1 MGQNNRTFTF
11 AKVKVATRVNFIY
24 YATYKL
30 QFNDYNS
37 LNFYKLS
44 SKIGFELRLKMK
56 KALIEHFCCIKAL
69 LFICVCWPILIH
81 CANGLFFC
89 TPCCELSTDSL
100 YTHNSILQK

>member
-44 SKIGFELRLKMK
+44 SKIGLEFR
-56 KALIEHFCCIKAL
+56 IKAKRSETVCFTVLNL
-69 LFICVCWPILIH
+69 LFQYDKNEP
-81 CANGLFFC
+81 F
-89 TPCCELSTDSL
+89 
-100 YTHNSILQK
+100 